1 MKIKVKDERFEIRL
15 KLTHQE
21 LMIINEALKKYRI
34 SVDVDSLNDRVFD
47 CDEFSE
53 ESTLVEKVNEMIN
66 KIGRK
71 TEDIDVY

>member
-21 LMIINEALKKYRI
+21 LMIINEALKKYRT
-34 SVDVDSLNDRVFD
+34 SVDVCSLNNRVFD